1 MSPAMHESVPPHLV
15 DLLGLDRAFV
25 IALFEQA
32 ELLRS
37 VRRTRSA
44 PHPLAGRTAALV
56 FHKPSLRTRVSFTVG
71 MHELGGDAI
80 DLGMAEVSA
89 HGRESLADVAHVLS
103 GMCDTIV
110 IRTFTHKLVT
120 DLAAHASVPVIN
132 ALTDHSHPC
141 QILADL
147 YTLWRSG
154 RNLDTIKVAWVG
166 DGNNVLHSWLEASTI
181 FGFSLTFAVPDGFE
195 PDGGL
200 FLAAEAR
207 SKGGLRRVRDP
218 KEAAR
223 GADVVY
229 TDTWTSMGQEDEAA
243 WRRTS
248 FAGYQ
253 VNEALM
259 ALAAPDA
266 AFMHCLPAHRGEEV
280 TDQVMDGPQSL
291 IVPQAENRLHLQKAL
306 LAELI
311 AANEARRRGAPAA
324 VAPAPAPAAA
334 SART

>member
-1 MSPAMHESVPPHLV
+1 
-15 DLLGLDRAFV
+15 
-25 IALFEQA
+25 
-32 ELLRS
+32 
-37 VRRTRSA
+37 
-44 PHPLAGRTAALV
+44 
-56 FHKPSLRTRVSFTVG
+56 
-71 MHELGGDAI
+71 
-80 DLGMAEVSA
+80 
-89 HGRESLADVAHVLS
+89 
-103 GMCDTIV
+103 
-110 IRTFTHKLVT
+110 
-120 DLAAHASVPVIN
+120 
-132 ALTDHSHPC
+132 
-141 QILADL
+141 
-147 YTLWRSG
+147 
-154 RNLDTIKVAWVG
+154 
-166 DGNNVLHSWLEASTI
+166 
-181 FGFSLTFAVPDGFE
+181 
-195 PDGGL
+195 
-200 FLAAEAR
+200 
-207 SKGGLRRVRDP
+207 
-218 KEAAR
+218 
-223 GADVVY
+223 
-229 TDTWTSMGQEDEAA
+229 MGQEDEAA